1 MKKQHRLR
9 KNEEF
14 QKVFQHGKSSAN
26 RQFVVYQLP
35 KEEQKHVRIGLS
47 VSKKLGNAV
56 QRNRIKRLM
65 KEALRETAE
74 ELKQECDVVIIAR
87 KPAASMELEEVR
99 KSLKHVLKVA
109 RLYRHRTRADSSR

>member
-14 QKVFQHGKSSAN
+14 QQVFQHGSSAAN
-26 RQFVVYQLP
+26 RQFVVYQRP
-35 KEEQKHVRIGLS
+35 KPGQDHIRIGLS

-65 KEALRETAE
+65 KEVLRELAPR
-74 ELKQECDVVIIAR
+74 LKQECDIVIIAR
-87 KPAASMELEEVR
+87 KPVTAMELGEMER
-99 KSLKHVLKVA
+99 SLKHVCKVA
-109 RLYRHRTRADSSR
+109 KLHPRSTER

>member
-14 QKVFQHGKSSAN
+14 QKVFQHGKSAAN
-26 RQFVVYQLP
+26 RQFVVYQLSRRGQ
-35 KEEQKHVRIGLS
+35 EHVRIGLS

-65 KEALRETAE
+65 KEALRGTAE
-74 ELKQECDVVIIAR
+74 ELRQDCDVVIIAR
-87 KPAASMELEEVR
+87 KPAASMELEEVQ

-109 RLYRHRTRADSSR
+109 KLYRRRTR